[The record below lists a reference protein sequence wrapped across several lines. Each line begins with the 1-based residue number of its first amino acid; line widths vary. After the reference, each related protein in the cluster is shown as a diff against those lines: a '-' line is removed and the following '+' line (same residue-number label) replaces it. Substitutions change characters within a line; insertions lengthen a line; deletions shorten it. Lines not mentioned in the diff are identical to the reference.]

1 VIAATPLFWDP
12 DRDDHWMFTLNEA
25 GTLETDSAT
34 YRALRRLPRVA
45 GSPA

>member
-12 DRDDHWMFTLNEA
+12 DQDDHWMFTLNEA

-34 YRALRRLPRVA
+34 YRALRGMPHVGA
-45 GSPA
+45 SPA